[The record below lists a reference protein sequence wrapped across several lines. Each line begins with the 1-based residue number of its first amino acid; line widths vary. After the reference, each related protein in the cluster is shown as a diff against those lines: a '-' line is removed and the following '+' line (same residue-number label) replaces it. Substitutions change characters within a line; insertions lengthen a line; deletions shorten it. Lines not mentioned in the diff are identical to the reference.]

1 MISTQKNES
10 FIQIK
15 MRPNFTTKALC
26 KELLNKVSGGID
38 DDLSNLNVMTINL
51 IRLIILNGV
60 IMLRLNKFHRCYDN
74 QINQAQV
81 EDFLKHIVRNTNL
94 KLYVSMP
101 HHYRKQLKLNEQ
113 FARTINYF

>member
-1 MISTQKNES
+1 MNSKKNENS
-10 FIQIK
+10 IQVK

-26 KELLNKVSGGID
+26 KQLLNKVSGGKD
-38 DDLSNLNVMTINL
+38 EDVGNLDEMTRSL
-51 IRLIILNGV
+51 IRLIHLNGV

-101 HHYRKQLKLNEQ
+101 HHYRKQLELNEQ